1 MHPSAVSAG
10 AQGTGILL
18 NCRGV
23 LVLRNMAYPNPAA
36 GTLDQSELSLLLATG
51 TDRKYPA
58 PTPEWSSPTLPAG
71 RVLDR
76 SRKYPALRSVLLQND
91 PPSRSR
97 SCVFRLYTPMH
108 ALDHDH
114 SSYSVRLTTCMMIIP
129 ISRA

>member
-10 AQGTGILL
+10 AQGTGIPL

-23 LVLRNMAYPNPAA
+23 LILRNMAYPNPAA
-36 GTLDQSELSLLLATG
+36 GALDQTELSLLLATG
-51 TDRKYPA
+51 TSRKYPA

-71 RVLDR
+71 RVPDLRKCPTAKICVEHYSEDLRKGLQRR
-76 SRKYPALRSVLLQND
+76 STLLQND

-108 ALDHDH
+108 ALNRDR
-114 SSYSVRLTTCMMIIP
+114 S
-129 ISRA
+129 